1 MVVVTP
7 NCPAG
12 IDTINASGTGGS
24 APTVITRSSG
34 VTIVFVTV
42 TPGNTD
48 VELPSGAELADVVE
62 VIATGADIYI
72 YPPSGESMNGG
83 YPYSMASG
91 YNPRRYRKV
100 GAALW
105 IVY

>member
-24 APTVITRSSG
+24 TPAPITRSSG
-34 VTIVFVTV
+34 VTIVLVTV
-42 TPGNTD
+42 TSGNTD

-62 VIATGADIYI
+62 VIATGASVDVYL
-72 YPPSGESMNGG
+72 PNGETMNGG
-83 YPYSMASG
+83 YSSSSVGG
-91 YNPRRYRKV
+91 YNLRRYRKV
-100 GAALW
+100 AATVW
-105 IVY
+105 ASS